1 MDLLPQIQDT
11 LSPGGVKIYGLTG
24 FTSLHRVRNNEDWVP
39 MHLIQVKLLAIS
51 KKENLALLSL
61 RAMADKI
68 GMPNESPQKIKHH
81 LLQLQ
86 KRGFL
91 SIDRARGVM
100 EKADSKPTWA
110 KGLLDI
116 KSRLFAIPI
125 VGTAN
130 CGPATIFAEE
140 NFQGFLRV
148 SSKLIGRSKPTGL
161 YAIKADGTSMNRAQV
176 NRKRIEDG
184 DLVIIDKES
193 QDPVT
198 GDVVLA
204 IIDNKA
210 TVKRFI
216 DDRANGQV
224 VLVADSSFDYEPIH
238 LHTDDDFTISG
249 KAVDVI
255 KRPRA

>member
-1 MDLLPQIQDT
+1 
-11 LSPGGVKIYGLTG
+11 
-24 FTSLHRVRNNEDWVP
+24 
-39 MHLIQVKLLAIS
+39 MHLIQMKLLAIS

-110 KGLLDI
+110 KGLLDA
-116 KSRLFAIPI
+116 KCKLFAIPI

-176 NRKRIEDG
+176 NGKRIEDG

-193 QDPVT
+193 QDPRT

-210 TVKRFI
+210 TVKRFF

-224 VLVADSSFDYEPIH
+224 VLAADSSFDYEPIH

-249 KAVDVI
+249 KVVDVI
-255 KRPRA
+255 KRPRT